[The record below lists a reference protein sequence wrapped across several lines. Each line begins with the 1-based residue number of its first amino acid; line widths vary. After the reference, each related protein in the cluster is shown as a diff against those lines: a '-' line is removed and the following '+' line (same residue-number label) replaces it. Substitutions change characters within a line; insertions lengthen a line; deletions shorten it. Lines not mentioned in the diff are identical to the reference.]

1 MNEEITKIESYIH
14 ELMKRGEQNPD
25 TVSAKPFFELWE
37 NIQHPKPF
45 RITEDSIELAGTT
58 FELIKDNGVK
68 TATLAWDEN
77 ECLAVLQL
85 IGEEWTE
92 KIFIIVEGD
101 EPALTYEE
109 PISHEDLGVS
119 YGERIEIVYD
129 IIAHMKSSVNSID
142 LQKVKRK
149 DFVATLDSIKE
160 GYEKATISV
169 MRKLS
174 LPSITKLVD
183 KAVADMAHDELSNQ
197 LELPLDGNQMEIP
210 SVENTD
216 ATPAKRGRKPKKTTV
231 VVPGRTQWNVT
242 REMNILLRAVELKID
257 MEKTFV
263 LPFDNASIL
272 ETEGVEELTFQ
283 LTVDKDSPL
292 TEGDIL
298 KVFYRGESEQIGT
311 FRIDIFDAD
320 TIYGRMR
327 YNEPESIMLPLT
339 RIFALPRQTP
349 AKFIAE
355 SLKKMIASIEARDL
369 PELTNRILGIDDTPY
384 SNSHP
389 TAPPKDMDD
398 SQKTAWARA
407 VDDDNP
413 IVLIQ
418 GPPGTGKTKV
428 LTDVLRQLCSSGQRV
443 IIAAPSNTAVDNICR
458 KLKNFPVLRF
468 GNNRASI
475 ASDVAAACWIGH
487 ERAVMRFTD
496 MRRETGGGVYAGTH
510 VGLLWNQI
518 IIEDMKKNGPYDAIV
533 FDEAGMAPINEF
545 LLLSTLAKR
554 VVLCGDH
561 RQLPPF
567 PLPREVKERL
577 DTELGPFSAG
587 TQTMINGGALEW
599 LAEVRKIPVVML
611 QNSYRCQNPRLLRFA
626 SILFYDALV
635 APSSEAEYYQLSYDE
650 RMAKYPPATLTLI
663 STSRLPDKIRN
674 EQLVFDGAKPGI
686 DNEGEAIISVK
697 ILYEM
702 FKRHHPKEITM
713 IAPYKRQV
721 KLIKDM
727 LSYEKAAAVSK
738 DELTEKAWRLFI
750 NTRIATVDSFQGGE
764 SDAVVISYVRSNSTG
779 NIGFIDDPNRVNVTH
794 TRCRKEMMVIGDL
807 ECLKKNEKGNIFK
820 RLERNLKRDGET
832 IEVGLKTY
840 KAIEKFVITDEF
852 REIREEAKKSKT
864 KKDFVTPPKTKE
876 LEDSE
881 LTSEPENTE
890 KVEVTEKPAVVAK
903 VKKKASAKAKITK
916 EEKPKSKPAKK
927 SDKKIKDK
935 PTKPKVTAPAKPAK
949 PSKPVKSKKETVAT
963 DEKTAKKKKTGSPK
977 KAKSEV
983 TPKEKNVPKAKLKT
997 TKAKNKI
1004 AELKAKVT
1012 LKKAVGGKKALLKDE
1027 SPEDFGLT
1035 QPDMFS

>member
-1 MNEEITKIESYIH
+1 MNDELKRIESYIQ
-14 ELMKRGEQNPD
+14 ELIKRGEQNPD

-45 RITEDSIELAGTT
+45 RVEGDSLELAGIT
-58 FELIKDNGVK
+58 FELIKGNGVK
-68 TATLAWDEN
+68 TATLAWDES
-77 ECLAVLQL
+77 ECLAVLKL
-85 IGEEWTE
+85 VGDEWTE
-92 KIFIIVEGD
+92 RILIRTEGE
-101 EPALTYEE
+101 EPVLTYED

-119 YGERIEIVYD
+119 YGERMEIVYD
-129 IIAHMKSSVNSID
+129 IIAHLKNGKNTVD
-142 LQKVKRK
+142 LLKLKRK
-149 DFVATLDSIKE
+149 DFVATLDSVKE

-174 LPSITKLVD
+174 LPSIKKLVE
-183 KAVADMAHDELSNQ
+183 KAVADMAHDELSDQ
-197 LELPLDGNQMEIP
+197 LELPLDEAQEAITEIVSKP
-210 SVENTD
+210 KS
-216 ATPAKRGRKPKKTTV
+216 APAKRGRKPPKTTV
-231 VVPGRTQWNVT
+231 VIPGRTQWNVT
-242 REMNILLRAVELKID
+242 REMAILLRAVQLKIE

-263 LPFDNASIL
+263 LSFENASIL
-272 ETEGVEELTFQ
+272 ETEGVSELTFQ

-311 FRIDIFDAD
+311 FRVDIFDAD

-327 YNEPESIMLPLT
+327 YNEPESVMLPLP

-355 SLKKMIASIEARDL
+355 SLQKMIASIEAGAL

-384 SNSHP
+384 SNSLP

-398 SQKTAWARA
+398 SQKLAWARA
-407 VDDDNP
+407 VDTDNP

-428 LTDVLRQLCSSGQRV
+428 LTDVLRHLCAAGQRV

-561 RQLPPF
+561 KQLSPF

-577 DTELGPFSAG
+577 DVELGPFAAG

-635 APSSEAEYYQLSYDE
+635 APSSEAEYYHLSYDD
-650 RMAKYPPATLTLI
+650 RMSKYPPATLSLI
-663 STSRLPDKIRN
+663 STSRLPEKIKN
-674 EQLVFDGAKPGI
+674 ERLVFDGAKPGI
-686 DNEGEAIISVK
+686 DNEAEAIISVK
-697 ILYEM
+697 IIYEM

-727 LSYEKAAAVSK
+727 LSFEKAAAVSM

-750 NTRIATVDSFQGGE
+750 NTRISTVDSFQGGE

-820 RLERNLKRDGET
+820 RLERNLKRDGEM
-832 IEVGLKTY
+832 IEVGLKVY

-852 REIREEAKKSKT
+852 RELRKTLKTSKT
-864 KKDFVTPPKTKE
+864 KKDFVTHTKTEEQETPTFTTEPKPV
-876 LEDSE
+876 
-881 LTSEPENTE
+881 EPVE
-890 KVEVTEKPAVVAK
+890 KVEQVEAPEKPKVVAKVVAPKAKVAKKEKPAPKPAKKSVAK
-903 VKKKASAKAKITK
+903 VKKEPKAAVVAEPAKPKKPTKTTVVPDDKPAKAKK
-916 EEKPKSKPAKK
+916 EA
-927 SDKKIKDK
+927 
-935 PTKPKVTAPAKPAK
+935 
-949 PSKPVKSKKETVAT
+949 
-963 DEKTAKKKKTGSPK
+963 PK
-977 KAKSEV
+977 KAKAVAEV
-983 TPKEKNVPKAKLKT
+983 KKKTKSVINTKLKT

-1004 AELKAKVT
+1004 AALKAKVN
-1012 LKKAVGGKKALLKDE
+1012 LKKAAAAKKNALKDE

-1035 QPDMFS
+1035 QPDLFS

>member
-1 MNEEITKIESYIH
+1 MKTEKYNRMKEEIKKIELFIEEMTRLS
-14 ELMKRGEQNPD
+14 GQNSD
-25 TVSAKPFFELWE
+25 AASAKAFFELWE

-45 RITEDSIELAGTT
+45 RVDGDSIKLSGTH
-58 FELIKDNGVK
+58 FDLIKKNGVK
-68 TATLAWDEN
+68 TVCLVWDEK
-77 ECLAVLQL
+77 ESLPVFEL
-85 IGEEWTE
+85 IGSEWTE
-92 KIFIIVEGD
+92 RILIQIED
-101 EPALTYEE
+101 AEPLLTYSEPVCQEE
-109 PISHEDLGVS
+109 LGVS
-119 YGERIEIVYD
+119 FGERLEIVYD
-129 IIAHMKSSVNSID
+129 IIAHLKENNPSID
-142 LQKVKRK
+142 ILKLKRK
-149 DFVATLDSIKE
+149 DFVVAVDEID
-160 GYEKATISV
+160 GYDKAIVSV
-169 MRKLS
+169 MRKIS
-174 LPSITKLVD
+174 LPAVRRLIN
-183 KAVADMAHDELSNQ
+183 KAVSDLAEDELTDQMS
-197 LELPLDGNQMEIP
+197 LPFDD
-210 SVENTD
+210 SRSAD
-216 ATPAKRGRKPKKTTV
+216 APAPERRGRKPKKTTITI
-231 VVPGRTQWNVT
+231 PGHTQWNVT
-242 REMNILLRAVELKID
+242 RDMSILLRAVQLKIE

-263 LPFDNASIL
+263 LSFENASIY
-272 ETEGVEELTFQ
+272 ETEGLEELTFK
-283 LTVDKDSPL
+283 LTVDKDVPL
-292 TEGDIL
+292 NEGDIL
-298 KVFYRGESEQIGT
+298 KVFYRGEVDQIGT

-807 ECLKKNEKGNIFK
+807 ECLKKNEKG
-820 RLERNLKRDGET
+820 
-832 IEVGLKTY
+832 
-840 KAIEKFVITDEF
+840 
-852 REIREEAKKSKT
+852 
-864 KKDFVTPPKTKE
+864 
-876 LEDSE
+876 
-881 LTSEPENTE
+881 
-890 KVEVTEKPAVVAK
+890 
-903 VKKKASAKAKITK
+903 
-916 EEKPKSKPAKK
+916 
-927 SDKKIKDK
+927 
-935 PTKPKVTAPAKPAK
+935 
-949 PSKPVKSKKETVAT
+949 
-963 DEKTAKKKKTGSPK
+963 
-977 KAKSEV
+977 
-983 TPKEKNVPKAKLKT
+983 
-997 TKAKNKI
+997 
-1004 AELKAKVT
+1004 
-1012 LKKAVGGKKALLKDE
+1012 
-1027 SPEDFGLT
+1027 
-1035 QPDMFS
+1035 